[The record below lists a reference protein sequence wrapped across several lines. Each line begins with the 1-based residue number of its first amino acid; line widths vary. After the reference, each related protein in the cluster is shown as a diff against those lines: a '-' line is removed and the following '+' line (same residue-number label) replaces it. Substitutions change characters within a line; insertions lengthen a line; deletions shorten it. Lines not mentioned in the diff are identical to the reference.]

1 MLDIKFVR
9 ENPDVV
15 KENIKKKF
23 QDQKLPLVDEVLE
36 LDSQNRAAIAEA
48 QELRTQRNALS
59 KQVGMLMG
67 QAKKDPSKLQE
78 AEEAKAKVKAN
89 ADRLAELE
97 ALETELAQ
105 KIRKIMLQIPNIIDP
120 SVPIGPDD
128 SCNVEVQR
136 FGEPVT
142 PDFDIPYHTQI
153 MESFDGIDMDAA
165 GRVSGNGFYYLMGD
179 IARLHEA
186 VLAYARDFMI
196 NKGFTFCVPP
206 FMIHGNVVEGVM
218 SQTEMDAM
226 MYKIEGEDLYLI
238 GTSEHSMT
246 GKCIDQIIPEDKLPQ
261 TLTSYSPCFRKEKG
275 AHGIE
280 ERGVYRIHQFEKQEM
295 VVVCKP
301 EDSMDWYE
309 KMWRYSVELFRSL
322 DIPVRQLECCSG
334 DLADLKVKSCD
345 IEAWSPRQQKY
356 FEVCSCS
363 NLGDAQARRLKMRVK
378 GEKGTYLP
386 HTLNNTV
393 VAPPRMLIA
402 FLENNLQADGTVK
415 IPAVLQPYMGGTQLL
430 VPKK

>member
-1 MLDIKFVR
+1 MLDIKFIR
-9 ENPDVV
+9 ENPDAVR
-15 KENIKKKF
+15 ENIKKKF
-23 QDQKLPLVDEVLE
+23 QDAKLPLVDQVLA
-36 LDSQNRAAIAEA
+36 LDEENRAAVSEA
-48 QELRTQRNALS
+48 NELRANRNALS

-67 QAKKDPSKLQE
+67 QAKKDPSKLEE
-78 AEEAKAKVKAN
+78 AEAVKAQVKAN

-97 ALETELAQ
+97 AKETELAQ
-105 KIRKIMLQIPNIIDP
+105 QIRHIMLQIPNIIDP

-136 FGEPVT
+136 FGEPVV
-142 PDFDIPYHTQI
+142 PDFEIPYHTQI
-153 MESFDGIDMDAA
+153 MESFNGIDMDAA

-196 NKGFTFCVPP
+196 NKGFTFCIPP
-206 FMIHGNVVEGVM
+206 FMIHGNVVEGVR

-238 GTSEHSMT
+238 GTSEHSMI
-246 GKCIDQIIPEDKLPQ
+246 GKFIDQIIPEESLPQ

-301 EDSMDWYE
+301 EDSMKWYE
-309 KMWRYSVELFRSL
+309 QMWRYSVELFRSL

-415 IPAVLQPYMGGTQLL
+415 IPTVLQPYMGGTQMLT
-430 VPKK
+430 PKQ